1 MRRIRINLSD
11 SLFIWLSIILISLI
25 CICTLFKEPVI
36 GVADNGDFYRIIS
49 QSGLYHLSNND
60 NDIFFGYFN
69 RYYGIYKYYNENGM
83 MLLSTQA
90 ILIRIALFL
99 NEILKDGY
107 IFDIKY
113 LAILYVITMDFAAY
127 FIIKSLIIDIELK
140 RYKLLVVLL
149 FVLIFC
155 DTSYIAY
162 FNSFYG
168 EAVNLSFFLLS
179 IGLLLY
185 IYTFNKLN
193 TKYLI
198 LFSIISLIFIGSK
211 QQLAPIGIL
220 YCLVLLRLLMIT
232 NDKNIRQTIK
242 VLTGTFLV
250 SSAIFYFS
258 IVGPFDYINRY
269 HSMTRGVLL
278 NEVDPEKIL
287 NEFGINSQYSILA
300 GNIFYKSMPVI
311 DPNDNK
317 LMNEFYSKYS
327 FGSILK
333 YYAKNPR
340 AFGKIMSIASE
351 NAYSIKPDEL
361 GNYEKSAG
369 KSFGERSSF
378 FSLYSYLKSKYLPH
392 NIGFT
397 IFLIIIYFIFAINDY
412 MSYRTKKDT
421 KAQLIEEVFVFV
433 FLVGVSQIFVSALG
447 AGDADISKHL
457 FMFNVSFDLMVYFSA
472 IRLLRHQKQ

>member
-1 MRRIRINLSD
+1 MRKIKINLSD
-11 SLFIWLSIILISLI
+11 SLFISFAIILISLI
-25 CICTLFKEPVI
+25 CIFTLFIKPVI
-36 GVADNGDFYRIIS
+36 GIADNGDFYRIIS
-49 QSGLYHLSNND
+49 QSGLYHLSKND
-60 NDIFFGYFN
+60 NDIFFGYFT

-99 NEILKDGY
+99 NKIFKDGY

-127 FIIKSLIIDIELK
+127 FIIKSLIINIELK
-140 RYKLLVVLL
+140 RYKLLTILL

-155 DTSYIAY
+155 DTGYIAY

-185 IYTFNKLN
+185 IYTFNRI
-193 TKYLI
+193 TPRYLI
-198 LFSIISLIFIGSK
+198 LFSTVSLIFIGSK

-220 YCLVLLRLLMIT
+220 YCLVLLRLLIIT
-232 NDKNIRQTIK
+232 RDKHIKQTIK
-242 VLTGTFLV
+242 ILTGTFLV

-278 NEVDPEKIL
+278 NEANPEEVL
-287 NEFGINSQYSILA
+287 SEFRISSQYSILA

-333 YYAKNPR
+333 YYTKNPR
-340 AFGKIMSIASE
+340 AFSKIMSIASE
-351 NAYSIKPDEL
+351 NAYSIKPDVM
-361 GNYEKSAG
+361 GNYEKSTG
-369 KSFGERSSF
+369 KSFGEKSSF
-378 FSLYSYLKSKYLPH
+378 FSLYSNFKIKYLPH

-397 IFLIIIYFIFAINDY
+397 IFLIVIYFIFAINDY
-412 MSYRTKKDT
+412 ISYRNRKDT
-421 KAQLIEEVFVFV
+421 KGQLIEEVFLFV
-433 FLVGVSQIFVSALG
+433 FLVGGSQVLVSVVG

>member
-1 MRRIRINLSD
+1 MRRIKINLSD
-11 SLFIWLSIILISLI
+11 SLFISLTITLISLI
-25 CICTLFKEPVI
+25 CIYTLFMKPVI

-49 QSGLYHLSNND
+49 QSGLYHLSNNND
-60 NDIFFGYFN
+60 DIFFGYFN
-69 RYYGIYKYYNENGM
+69 KYYGIYKYYNENGM

-99 NEILKDGY
+99 NKILKDGY

-113 LAILYVITMDFAAY
+113 LAVIYVITMDLAAY
-127 FIIKSLIIDIELK
+127 FIIKSLIINIKLK
-140 RYKLLVVLL
+140 KYKFLAVLL

-155 DTSYIAY
+155 DTGYIAY

-185 IYTFNKLN
+185 IYTFDKL
-193 TKYLI
+193 TPKYLI
-198 LFSIISLIFIGSK
+198 LFSIVSLIFIGSK

-220 YCLVLLRLLMIT
+220 YCLVLLRLFIIT
-232 NDKNIRQTIK
+232 NNKNIKRTIK
-242 VLTGTFLV
+242 ILTSIFLV
-250 SSAIFYFS
+250 SSTIFYFS

-278 NEVDPEKIL
+278 NEANPEEIL

-351 NAYSIKPDEL
+351 NAYSIKPDAM

-369 KSFGERSSF
+369 KSFGEKSGF
-378 FSLYSYLKSKYLPH
+378 FSLYSNFKSEYLPH

-397 IFLIIIYFIFAINDY
+397 MFLIVIYFVFAINDY
-412 MSYRTKKDT
+412 ISYWNRKDT
-421 KAQLIEEVFVFV
+421 KAQLIEEVFLFIFFV
-433 FLVGVSQIFVSALG
+433 GGSQVLVSVLG

-457 FMFNVSFDLMVYFSA
+457 FMFNVSFDLMVYFSFT
-472 IRLLRHQKQ
+472 RLLRHQNQ

>member
-1 MRRIRINLSD
+1 MRKIKINLND
-11 SLFIWLSIILISLI
+11 SFFISFAIILISLI
-25 CICTLFKEPVI
+25 CTFTLFIKPVI

-49 QSGLYHLSNND
+49 QSGLYHLSKND

-99 NEILKDGY
+99 NKILKDGY

-127 FIIKSLIIDIELK
+127 FIIKSLIMDIKLK
-140 RYKLLVVLL
+140 RYKLLAVLL

-155 DTSYIAY
+155 DTGYIAY

-185 IYTFNKLN
+185 IYTFDKL
-193 TKYLI
+193 TPKYLM

-211 QQLAPIGIL
+211 QQLAPVGIL
-220 YCLVLLRLLMIT
+220 YCLVLLRLLIIT
-232 NDKNIRQTIK
+232 NNKHIKKTIK
-242 VLTGTFLV
+242 ILTGTFLV
-250 SSAIFYFS
+250 VSAIFYFS

-278 NEVDPEKIL
+278 NEVNPEEVL
-287 NEFGINSQYSILA
+287 SEFGINSQYSILA

-340 AFGKIMSIASE
+340 AFGKVMSIASE
-351 NAYSIKPDEL
+351 NAYSIKPDVM

-378 FSLYSYLKSKYLPH
+378 FSLYSYFKSKYLPH

-412 MSYRTKKDT
+412 MLHRNKKDT
-421 KAQLIEEVFVFV
+421 KAQLVEEVFLFV
-433 FLVGVSQIFVSALG
+433 FIVGASQVLVSVLG

-472 IRLLRHQKQ
+472 IRLLKHQKQ

>member
-1 MRRIRINLSD
+1 MRRIKIILSD
-11 SLFIWLSIILISLI
+11 SIFITFAVILISLI
-25 CICTLFKEPVI
+25 CLYTLFKEPVI

-49 QSGLYHLSNND
+49 QSGLYHLSNNND
-60 NDIFFGYFN
+60 DIFLGYFN

-83 MLLSTQA
+83 MLLSSEV
-90 ILIRIALFL
+90 ILIRIALLL
-99 NEILKDGY
+99 NGIFKGGK

-113 LAILYVITMDFAAY
+113 LALLYVITMNFAAY
-127 FIIKSLIIDIELK
+127 FIIKSLIINIKSK
-140 RYKLLVVLL
+140 RHKFLAVLL

-155 DTSYIAY
+155 DTGYIAY

-185 IYTFNKLN
+185 MYTFDKI
-193 TKYLI
+193 TSKYLV
-198 LFSIISLIFIGSK
+198 LFSVISLIFIGSK

-220 YCLVLLRLLMIT
+220 YCLVLLRLVIIT
-232 NDKNIRQTIK
+232 KNKQVKQTIK
-242 VLTGTFLV
+242 ILTGTFLV
-250 SSAIFYFS
+250 ASAIFYFS

-278 NEVDPEKIL
+278 NEANPEEIL
-287 NEFGINSQYSILA
+287 SEFGISSQYSILA
-300 GNIFYKSMPVI
+300 GNIYYKSIPVI

-317 LMNEFYSKYS
+317 LMKEFYSKYS

-340 AFGKIMSIASE
+340 VFGKVMSIASE
-351 NAYSIKPDEL
+351 NAYSIKPDAM

-369 KSFGERSSF
+369 KSFGERSDF
-378 FSLYSYLKSKYLPH
+378 FSLYSSLKRKYLPH
-392 NIGFT
+392 NIGLT
-397 IFLIIIYFIFAINDY
+397 IVLIITYFIFAINDY
-412 MSYRTKKDT
+412 ISYRNKKNN
-421 KAQLIEEVFVFV
+421 KEQLIEELFLFV
-433 FLVGVSQIFVSALG
+433 FLVGGSQVLVSVLG

-457 FMFNVSFDLMVYFSA
+457 FMFNVSFDLMMYFSA
-472 IRLLRHQKQ
+472 IRVLRHQK